1 MLKYLP
7 VNLYQQGTLN
17 NRDFETYQN
26 LYKILSEFLPPPDL
40 VIYLRASVDT
50 LIRRINM
57 RGRDFEKAIAPE
69 YLAGLNDLYESWI
82 KSFTLCPVL
91 AVPADNL
98 DYVAHPRHLELIVKK
113 VQDKL
118 TGKEE
123 VIFAP
128 EEVAAL
134 DQDPPISVQQ

>member
-1 MLKYLP
+1 
-7 VNLYQQGTLN
+7 
-17 NRDFETYQN
+17 
-26 LYKILSEFLPPPDL
+26 
-40 VIYLRASVDT
+40 
-50 LIRRINM
+50 
-57 RGRDFEKAIAPE
+57 
-69 YLAGLNDLYESWI
+69 
-82 KSFTLCPVL
+82 
-91 AVPADNL
+91 VPADDL
-98 DYVAHPRHLELIVKK
+98 DYVAHPRHLDLIVNK